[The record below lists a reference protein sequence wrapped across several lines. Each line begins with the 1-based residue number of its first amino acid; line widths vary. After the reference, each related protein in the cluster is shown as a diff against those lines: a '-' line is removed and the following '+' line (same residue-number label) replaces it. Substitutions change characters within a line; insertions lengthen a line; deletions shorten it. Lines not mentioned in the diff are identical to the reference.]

1 MKKCAGDGDKRTR
14 HDMRAVME
22 YGVNHPTESEPELL
36 RRARGGDL
44 RAFETLVVRYQSGI
58 RAYVVM
64 RIMTKDDAEDLSQ
77 EAFVIAWRK
86 LKEFEPG
93 GSFGGWLR
101 AIAGHLVRNHRRKF
115 RAEGVGG
122 YEELDRLWNEQLKE
136 KTGDES
142 DRLAALK
149 DCLSRMDGP
158 ALGLLNDRYLD
169 GMSVQELAEKTGKG
183 YSALTTQLYRL
194 RELLAICVENEMEA
208 LES

>member
-1 MKKCAGDGDKRTR
+1 
-14 HDMRAVME
+14 MRAVME

-58 RAYVVM
+58 RAYVAM